1 MQLSL
6 LLVSCCLTAAILAH
20 KQLRRPGGGGKGG
33 HIVYSPI
40 NNAKI
45 RCNKRDSFRSIDGL
59 CNNLGKPHLGAAN
72 SKLGRI
78 FPAEYFDC
86 SGTPKGGYEDE
97 TFLQNGYG
105 SHHGIQKPKLNTTR
119 WTSWHNCKV
128 NSQQLPNVREV
139 SSTFHPDQNIPQNKF
154 SLMVMQFGQFLDH
167 DMALTPEVV
176 VEGCC
181 EHPQQEDCFPIYIPN
196 KDPFYS
202 TRGFPPN
209 CLEFTRSEEFR
220 PNRFSWHFRRS
231 AREQFSVVTSF
242 IDGSQIYSPN
252 NTEALLLRSLQGG
265 ELKTNS
271 NFTREILPV
280 INGNLMAGDLRALDM
295 PGLAT
300 IHTLFLREH
309 NRIAR
314 SLSSKYTNDEEIYQQ
329 ARRIVIAELQNIVYG
344 EYLPVILGKDAIKK
358 YKLSVTESTKYKK
371 KKDPSIIN
379 SFTTAAFRFGHSLIQ
394 GMVNMADPMDPD
406 SLLMTYQLH
415 KNFFNMDNYLLDD
428 GQGMDRIIAGL
439 LGQGTQTMDR
449 FVTEDVTNFL
459 FMEVG
464 EDTGNTKRDF
474 GADLV
479 ARNLQRGRDHG
490 LRGYNKYRKYCGLKS
505 LPNFKERSPPEIS
518 STNWKILA
526 ELYRSPDDIDL
537 FVGGLAEF
545 PHADGLMG
553 PTFNCIISKQFK
565 KLMDGDRFFFTHDH
579 QVGSFSTAQLS
590 QLRKRTLRDIICENT
605 EIVKT
610 RENVFLLHGEM
621 LDCTNIH
628 TLDLTIFK

>member
-1 MQLSL
+1 MLFCHL
-6 LLVSCCLTAAILAH
+6 IAASLAH

-33 HIVYSPI
+33 YLSHHPI
-40 NNAKI
+40 NNAACQNTKVK
-45 RCNKRDSFRSIDGL
+45 CNKKDKFRSIDGV
-59 CNNLGKPHLGAAN
+59 CNNLAKPYLGAAN
-72 SKLGRI
+72 SKMGRI
-78 FPAEYFDC
+78 FEAEYFDC
-86 SGTPKGGYEDE
+86 KGTPKGGYDDE
-97 TFLQNGYG
+97 SFLQN
-105 SHHGIQKPKLNTTR
+105 SFVIQRDKQEPNYNATTR
-119 WTSWHNCKV
+119 TLWGNCRA
-128 NSQQLPNVREV
+128 NRQQLPNAREV
-139 SSTFHPDQNIPQNKF
+139 SSTFHPDLNIPQNKY

-176 VEGCC
+176 VEDCC
-181 EHPQQEDCFPIYIPN
+181 EHPQQEDCFPINIPS

-202 TRGFPPN
+202 TRAVPPK
-209 CLEFTRSEEFR
+209 CLEFTRSEECP
-220 PNRFSWHFRRS
+220 PNRFPWFFKKT

-252 NTEALLLRSLQGG
+252 KTEALLLRSLQGG

-271 NFTREILPV
+271 DFTREMLPA

-314 SLSSKYTNDEEIYQQ
+314 FLSSKYTDDEEIYQQ

-344 EYLPVILGKDAIKK
+344 EYLPVILGKEAIEK
-358 YKLSVTESTKYKK
+358 YELNVTEKTKYKK
-371 KKDPSIIN
+371 KMDPSIIN
-379 SFTTAAFRFGHSLIQ
+379 SFATAAFRFGHSLIQ
-394 GMVNMADPMDPD
+394 GLVNMADPKDPD

-428 GQGMDRIIAGL
+428 GQGMDRIVAGL
-439 LGQGTQTMDR
+439 LGQEAQTMDR
-449 FVTEDVTNFL
+449 FVTKDVTNFL
-459 FMEVG
+459 FMEIG
-464 EDTGNTKRDF
+464 EDTGNTKREF

-490 LRGYNKYRKYCGLKS
+490 LPGYNKYRTFCGLKS
-505 LPNFKERSPPEIS
+505 LPRFKERSPPEIS
-518 STNWKILA
+518 TANWKILA
-526 ELYRSPDDIDL
+526 ELYRTPDDIDL

-545 PHADGLMG
+545 PFVDSLMG
-553 PTFNCIISKQFK
+553 PTFNCIISIQFK
-565 KLMDGDRFFFTHDH
+565 KLLVGDRFFFTHDN
-579 QVGSFSTAQLS
+579 QIGSFSSTQLS

-610 RENVFLLHGEM
+610 RENVFLLTGEM
-621 LDCTNIH
+621 LDCSNIQPM
-628 TLDLTIFK
+628 DMTIFI